1 MKRSFT
7 VPTKLFT
14 TPGWSRI
21 PPLEKGFLLALYGE
35 CDGYG
40 ILPVI
45 KAGRVSELD
54 QLGWD
59 AIMEILFELNK
70 RNLIR
75 IYEVDQEEY
84 LQLIDYDSH
93 LSSVQVNRRSTLW
106 PHPDNMMS
114 TQSQHDAD
122 KMLTR
127 RRTPNSQPTGQQ
139 NHPKGVITGQDVQSI
154 SINKKTSNNKD
165 LTNKEKSNNC
175 KSRAKKW
182 NTDEEF
188 GEFWRSYYSMAKA
201 FGANAGSKKE
211 AYQAYKQ
218 ADASLSDIME
228 GLVKWA
234 KSKDW
239 ADGRIRH
246 ACRWLKAE
254 MWNDDPV
261 PVNPEGNKAHYQP
274 VDKSPVILTEDDIP
288 F

>member
-7 VPTKLFT
+7 VPSHIFSK
-14 TPGWSRI
+14 PGWSRI
-21 PPLEKGFLLALYGE
+21 PPLEKGFLLALFGE

-59 AIMEILFELNK
+59 AVMEILFELNK
-70 RNLIR
+70 KGLIH
-75 IYEVDQEEY
+75 IYEVDGEEY
-84 LQLIDYDSH
+84 LRIDDYDSH

-106 PHPDNMMS
+106 PHHVDNL
-114 TQSQHDAD
+114 
-122 KMLTR
+122 LTE
-127 RRTPNSQPTGQQ
+127 GQQ
-139 NHPKGVITGQDVQSI
+139 LVNMQTLNAARNSIKTPKKKGKTVQKEESVAISLFTNDNIDLPNGVTG
-154 SINKKTSNNKD
+154 KD
-165 LTNKEKSNNC
+165 CKE
-175 KSRAKKW
+175 RAKKW
-182 NTDEEF
+182 NSDENF
-188 GEFWRSYYSMAKA
+188 NTFWKSYYSTAKS
-201 FGANAGSKKE
+201 FGSSAGSKKE
-211 AYQAYKQ
+211 AYTVWRQV
-218 ADASLSDIME
+218 DASLGTIME

-239 ADGRIRH
+239 VDGRIRH

-261 PVNPEGNKAHYQP
+261 PCNPEGNKEHYKP
-274 VDKSPVILTEDDIP
+274 SASSAVLFKEDDVP

>member
-1 MKRSFT
+1 MRRSFT

-70 RNLIR
+70 RSLIR

-106 PHPDNMMS
+106 PHPDNTMS
-114 TQSQHDAD
+114 TLSQHHVSKPTVNAIR
-122 KMLTR
+122 KPI
-127 RRTPNSQPTGQQ
+127 TPA
-139 NHPKGVITGQDVQSI
+139 KEEAITVQAVHSI
-154 SINKKTSNNKD
+154 SIKENTNDIKD
-165 LTNKEKSNNC
+165 LTNKETSIDC
-175 KSRAKKW
+175 KPRAKKW

-188 GEFWRSYYSMAKA
+188 GEFWKSYYSMAKA

-218 ADASLSDIME
+218 AGASLSDIME

-274 VDKSPVILTEDDIP
+274 VDKSPVMLTEDDIP